1 MQARTLLSTHRDPAI
16 AAALTVAMMVEL
28 MLKDGTNL
36 ATAIPA
42 TLLACLPLAARRT
55 YPVAA
60 FVLTWLGLMLLKAV
74 VPAFDEV
81 SVVFVI
87 TFFLSFYSLGAYA
100 VGREQPISVVLAILG
115 VGYFVA
121 TDGDPFQVGD
131 VVFALFLVG
140 GPWAAGLVIRL
151 RQQRVQELRA
161 ENARIQQ
168 EQEEQTRRA
177 VAAERST
184 IAREL
189 HDVVSHAISV
199 TVLQARGARR
209 MLGTDDEA
217 VRGALDAIEQTNTAA
232 LSDMRRLLAV
242 LRDTEPDGTSETHDH
257 APPPSLAHLDRL
269 LEHVRSSGLDVVLTT
284 SGEPTG
290 LPPGVDLSA
299 YRIVQEALTNVL
311 KHAQAGRATV
321 RLDYHDDD
329 LEVKVVDDGIGATGG
344 REALTGHGLVGI
356 QERVAVVGGR
366 VDAGPAP
373 DGGFVITAR
382 LPYSLEES

>member
-1 MQARTLLSTHRDPAI
+1 MNARVLLTTYRDPAL
-16 AAALTVAMMVEL
+16 AGVLTVAMSVEL
-28 MLKDGTNL
+28 MLKDGTDL

-42 TLLACLPLAARRT
+42 TLLACVPLAARRS

-87 TFFLSFYSLGAYA
+87 TFFISFYSLGAYA
-100 VGREQPISVVLAILG
+100 VGREQPISVVLVILG
-115 VGYFVA
+115 VAYFVA

-131 VVFALFLVG
+131 VVFGLFLVG
-140 GPWAAGLVIRL
+140 GPWAAGLMIRL
-151 RQQRVQELRA
+151 RQQRVHELRA
-161 ENARIQQ
+161 ENARIQE

-199 TVLQARGARR
+199 TVLQSRGARR
-209 MLGTDDEA
+209 MLGTDEES
-217 VRGALDAIEQTNTAA
+217 VRDALDAIEQTNTAA

-242 LRDTEPDGTSETHDH
+242 LRDTEPDGTSDTHAH
-257 APPPSLAHLDRL
+257 APQPSLANLDRL
-269 LEHVRSSGLDVVLTT
+269 LEHVRSSGVDVAVTT

-299 YRIVQEALTNVL
+299 YRIIQEALTNVL
-311 KHAQAGRATV
+311 KHAGAGRASV
-321 RLDYHDDD
+321 RLAYDDGA
-329 LEVKVVDDGIGATGG
+329 LEVQVVDDGRGTTTDQQSH
-344 REALTGHGLVGI
+344 TGHGLIGI
-356 QERVAVVGGR
+356 RERVAVVGGR
-366 VDAGPAP
+366 VEAGPAP
-373 DGGFVITAR
+373 QGGFEITAW
-382 LPYSLEES
+382 LPYSLEQA

>member
-1 MQARTLLSTHRDPAI
+1 MQARELITTYRDPVLAGVL
-16 AAALTVAMMVEL
+16 AVAMTVEL
-28 MLKDGTNL
+28 LLKEGTDL

-60 FVLTWLGLMLLKAV
+60 FVLTWLGLLLLKMAA
-74 VPAFDEV
+74 PAFDEV

-87 TFFLSFYSLGAYA
+87 TFFVSFYSLGAYA
-100 VGREQPISVVLAILG
+100 EGREQPLSVVLVIVG
-115 VGYFVA
+115 VAYFVA
-121 TDGDPFQVGD
+121 TDGDAFQIGD
-131 VVFALFLVG
+131 VVFGLFLVG

-151 RQQRVQELRA
+151 RQQRVRELHA
-161 ENARIQQ
+161 ENARIQE

-199 TVLQARGARR
+199 TVLQSRGARR

-217 VRGALDAIEQTNTAA
+217 VRHSLDAIEQTNTAA

-242 LRDTEPDGTSETHDH
+242 LRDTEPEGPRQGWDH

-269 LEHVRSSGLDVVLTT
+269 LEQVRSSGVDVDLRT
-284 SGEPTG
+284 SGEPVG

-299 YRIVQEALTNVL
+299 FRIVQEALTNVL
-311 KHAQAGRATV
+311 KHAGAARATV
-321 RLDYHDDD
+321 RLHYDDD
-329 LEVKVVDDGIGATGG
+329 ALEVQVVDDGKGTTPAGRASHGQGLIGI
-344 REALTGHGLVGI
+344 H
-356 QERVAVVGGR
+356 ERVAVVGGQ
-366 VDAGPAP
+366 VEAGPAP
-373 DGGFVITAR
+373 GGGFSISAW
-382 LPYSLEES
+382 LPYSLEPS